1 MSDDT
6 MAGEPKTRRTARVLV
21 FDEDGAL
28 LLMKQHWGRRVRP
41 ARWLT
46 VGGGIDP
53 GEDAPTAAVRE
64 LYEETGLRVDAVG
77 EPVAYREIDLPPAE
91 EYERRTA
98 VYFVLRTARFE
109 IARDAWT
116 ESERD
121 DIVDV
126 RWFSPAELAA
136 TTDAF
141 DPEDVRGI
149 VADLDAAD
157 PA

>member
-6 MAGEPKTRRTARVLV
+6 TAGEPKTRRTARILV
-21 FDEDGAL
+21 FDDDGAL

-46 VGGGIDP
+46 VGGEIDP
-53 GEDAPTAAVRE
+53 GEDAETAAIRE
-64 LYEETGLRVDAVG
+64 LFEETGLRAPALG
-77 EPVAYREIDLPPAE
+77 APVAYREIDLPPAE

-98 VYFVLRTARFE
+98 SYFVLRTARFE

-116 ESERD
+116 ETERD

-136 TTDAF
+136 STDAF
-141 DPEDVRGI
+141 DPEDVRSI
-149 VADLDAAD
+149 VAGLAPTDSV
-157 PA
+157 